1 MVAAGENR
9 KYVKS
14 RGGAMN
20 RIFKIGLIA
29 GLLLAVLVLVG
40 SCATTTG
47 TQTTNQSSTTSTLYL
62 VGFLVVI
69 FALFYFVM
77 IRPQRKRQKEQ
88 QNMISTL
95 QKGDRVITAGGI
107 YGVIDNIREDSVI
120 IKVEGGTLLRVAKGS
135 IMVLKDQ
142 VQQTK

>member
-1 MVAAGENR
+1 MYKTLKMGLAA
-9 KYVKS
+9 
-14 RGGAMN
+14 ALM
-20 RIFKIGLIA
+20 A
-29 GLLLAVLVLVG
+29 ALLALAS
-40 SCATTTG
+40 SCVAPASTTTTDG
-47 TQTTNQSSTTSTLYL
+47 SATSSTTQTLYL

-88 QNMISTL
+88 QNMVNAL

-107 YGVIDNIREDSVI
+107 FGVIDNIREDSVV
-120 IKVEGGTLLRVAKGS
+120 IKVEGGTLMRVAKGS

-142 VQQTK
+142 QPPTR